1 MRKSI
6 PRMSRNLPSIQ
17 SFDRNIHRLGGST
30 SALEVRKEALHSTK
44 RHRLWSQEQREIDL
58 VKQLSALKRE
68 LNFFR
73 PCYEAALA
81 LTSNIYTVSQEMYL
95 NYYLRP
101 TTFIGETKNGISD
114 TNWSHLAD
122 TEWLNRAD
130 ELVKHLKDY
139 ERTVKQAEGEWIELA
154 QYQCERDRSRW
165 I

>member
-1 MRKSI
+1 MRNGI
-6 PRMSRNLPSIQ
+6 AQMPGNLPSIQ

-30 SALEVRKEALHSTK
+30 SALEVRKETLHSTK
-44 RHRLWSQEQREIDL
+44 RYRLWSQEQREIDL
-58 VKQLSALKRE
+58 IKQLSALKRE

-101 TTFIGETKNGISD
+101 TTMIDNTGNGISD
-114 TNWSHLAD
+114 TDWSHLAD
-122 TEWLNRAD
+122 TEWLKRAD
-130 ELVKHLKDY
+130 ELVEHLKDY
-139 ERTVKQAEGEWIELA
+139 ERTVKQAEAEWIELA